1 MKEKCKL
8 EIKIIQHIQEKDL
21 EASTLRHIP
30 VLDGQKGS
38 ETKKKNQSSLRRKK
52 TQAALRIST
61 ANSEGMP
68 RTSAR
73 KESETK
79 EFLTQPICHLG

>member
-8 EIKIIQHIQEKDL
+8 EIKIIQHIQEEDL

-30 VLDGQKGS
+30 ILDGQKGS
-38 ETKKKNQSSLRRKK
+38 GTKKNQSSLRRKK

-73 KESETK
+73 KESETE